1 MNKEETKAAIAVMQ
15 GYVDG
20 KEIQCTDVLGKT
32 GYWSNPVFPQWDFS
46 LYKYRIKPVKEVLRY
61 RVALFSHGGYDCV
74 QTVYEN
80 FNKNESPTFVRFLSD
95 WTELTEV

>member
-1 MNKEETKAAIAVMQ
+1 MNKEETKAVIAVMQ

-20 KEIQCTDVLGKT
+20 KEIQCTDVLGT
-32 GYWSNPVFPQWDFS
+32 VGFWVNICEPNWNFA
-46 LYKYRIKPVKEVLRY
+46 LYKYRIKPVNGVLRY
-61 RVALFSHGGYDCV
+61 RVALFSHGGYNCV

-80 FNKNESPTFVRFLSD
+80 FNQNESPTFVRFLSD

>member
-20 KEIQCTDVLGKT
+20 KKIQCTDVLGT
-32 GYWSNPVFPQWDFS
+32 VGWWTAIDEPNWNFA

-61 RVALFSHGGYDCV
+61 RVALFSHGGYDRV
-74 QTVYEN
+74 QTVYES
-80 FNKNESPTFVRFLSD
+80 FNPNDSPTFVRFLSD